1 MYSEFRR
8 DILLAL
14 AAENLSGETMNAIM
28 KRIDLASEKY
38 SIGKASTEIAVR
50 GKEELEEAAKVYL
63 VCKKLQGQS
72 DETIYNDKLKLANF
86 IDYCNCP
93 LKEITANVIRKYL
106 LLYKMNRNLKDNSLD
121 KIRGALNHWFKWLQ
135 NEGYITVNPMANV
148 DKIRFIQEHKPAIN
162 QTELEALREVCRTD
176 QERCLVEVLYSTGCR
191 ISEALNIK
199 IKDIRFDLP
208 QPEVKVIGK
217 GKKPGIVY
225 FSPRSIT
232 MIKKYLKTRRHDS
245 EWLFCNERGGGQMQR
260 ENAAK
265 KFRELRGLAGLEEKR
280 VTAHTMRHTFATQA
294 GKTAPIQVV
303 QQMLRH
309 SKLETTMI
317 YVETS
322 QDDVKAYHAKA
333 I

>member
-1 MYSEFRR
+1 
-8 DILLAL
+8 
-14 AAENLSGETMNAIM
+14 
-28 KRIDLASEKY
+28 
-38 SIGKASTEIAVR
+38 
-50 GKEELEEAAKVYL
+50 
-63 VCKKLQGQS
+63 
-72 DETIYNDKLKLANF
+72 
-86 IDYCNCP
+86 
-93 LKEITANVIRKYL
+93 
-106 LLYKMNRNLKDNSLD
+106 
-121 KIRGALNHWFKWLQ
+121 
-135 NEGYITVNPMANV
+135 
-148 DKIRFIQEHKPAIN
+148 
-162 QTELEALREVCRTD
+162 
-176 QERCLVEVLYSTGCR
+176 
-191 ISEALNIK
+191 
-199 IKDIRFDLP
+199 
-208 QPEVKVIGK
+208 
-217 GKKPGIVY
+217 
-225 FSPRSIT
+225 

-245 EWLFCNERGGGQMQR
+245 EWLFCNERGGGKMQR